1 LIVRLE
7 QPKGALMNRQ
17 EYDTRGCAFTRIAAD
32 PKLDA
37 DDHHA
42 IDSLLNSSKGHHA
55 IATALQDAGVNVS
68 TKTVERHRRNICTC
82 GKTTTWV
89 L

>member
-1 LIVRLE
+1 
-7 QPKGALMNRQ
+7 MNRR
-17 EYDTRGCAFTRIAAD
+17 EYDTRGCAFTRIATD
-32 PKLDA
+32 PGLDA

-42 IDSLLNSSKGHHA
+42 IDGLLSSEQGHHA
-55 IATALQDAGVNVS
+55 IAIALQDAGVNVS

-82 GKTTTWV
+82 TKTASWV

>member
-1 LIVRLE
+1 
-7 QPKGALMNRQ
+7 MNRR
-17 EYDTRGCAFTRIAAD
+17 EYDTRGCAFTRLATD
-32 PKLDA
+32 PALDA

-42 IDSLLNSSKGHHA
+42 IDAMLNSAQGHHA
-55 IATALQDAGVNVS
+55 IAIALQDAGVNVS

-82 GKTTTWV
+82 EKSPAWA